1 MLKYLHVKVVFSEI
15 PDEISLAIA
24 ISGCTLKCKGCHSKE
39 LWDDVG
45 ILLTDTELDRLLR
58 QNKGITCFCF
68 FGGEHDLNTLYSLF
82 LHLYGKVE
90 VAWYSGLDELPHDG
104 ERLLRHLNYI
114 KLGHYDESKGGLDSP
129 TTNQRLY
136 HVIHNAGN
144 DSDNIVLEDITYKL
158 LKNKTNNEN
167 KSKDIGE
174 D

>member
-1 MLKYLHVKVVFSEI
+1 MLKYQYAKVIFQEI
-15 PDEISLAIA
+15 PNEITLGIS

-39 LWDDVG
+39 LWEDTG
-45 ILLTDTELDRLLR
+45 ILLTIDELKRLLR
-58 QNKGITCFCF
+58 QNKGITCVCF
-68 FGGEHDLNTLYSLF
+68 FGGEHDRSTLYF
-82 LHLYGKVE
+82 LLSYLYGKVE

-104 ERLLRHLNYI
+104 ERLLRRLNYI